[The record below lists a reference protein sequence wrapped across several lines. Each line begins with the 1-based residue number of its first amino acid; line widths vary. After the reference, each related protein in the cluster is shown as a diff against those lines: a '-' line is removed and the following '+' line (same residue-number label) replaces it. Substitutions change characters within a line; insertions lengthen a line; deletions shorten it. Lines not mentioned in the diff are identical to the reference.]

1 MPQARSLGKASART
15 GRPSEASSRVVQACA
30 QVTPD
35 GPVRSHANAGRPCAF
50 AFAEPVPEASLSPR
64 RSSLG
69 PSTASAS

>member
-1 MPQARSLGKASART
+1 MPQARSLGADRT
-15 GRPSEASSRVVQACA
+15 AIGGVVASSAGGA